1 MTREELTLS
10 GYKEFSPGYYINR
23 SGLVYS
29 IKSKKFLAL
38 EPNLKGYMTTVIY
51 VDGKRRRIYNHI
63 RVVQMFGDKNG
74 NRIYPGLTS
83 LLDHGISIDHVDGD
97 KLNCRQSN
105 LELVAHTLNCQRYGD
120 MQKEAVAEVID
131 ELGF

>member
-1 MTREELTLS
+1 MTKEELTLS
-10 GYKEFSPGYYINR
+10 GYREFSPGYFINR

-29 IKSKKFLAL
+29 FKSQKYMAL
-38 EPNLKGYMTTVIY
+38 EINHGGYVTTEIKVN
-51 VDGKRRRIYNHI
+51 KERKRIYNHI
-63 RVVQMFGDKNG
+63 KVVQMFGDKNG

-105 LELVAHTLNCQRYGD
+105 LELVAHTLNV
-120 MQKEAVAEVID
+120 MQTCKKK
-131 ELGF
+131 LSLK

>member
-10 GYKEFSPGYYINR
+10 GFKEFSPGYFINNK
-23 SGLVYS
+23 GLVYS
-29 IKSKKFLAL
+29 FKSQKFMAL
-38 EPNLKGYMTTVIY
+38 EINPGGYVTTEIKVN
-51 VDGKRRRIYNHI
+51 KERKRIYNHI
-63 RVVQMFGDKNG
+63 KVVQMFGDKNG

-97 KLNCRQSN
+97 KLNCRQNN
-105 LELVAHTLNCQRYGD
+105 LELVAHTLNCQRYAD
-120 MQKEAVAEVID
+120 SQKEALAESIN